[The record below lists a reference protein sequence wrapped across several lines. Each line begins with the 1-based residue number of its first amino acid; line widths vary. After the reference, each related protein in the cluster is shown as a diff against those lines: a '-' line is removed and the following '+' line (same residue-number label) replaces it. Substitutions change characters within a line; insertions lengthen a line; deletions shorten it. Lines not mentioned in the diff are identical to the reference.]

1 MSDLM
6 VELLLH
12 NVAEV
17 GYQAEIAHLRL
28 SYKLPW

>member
-1 MSDLM
+1 MNDLM

-17 GYQAEIAHLRL
+17 GYQAEMAQLRYL
-28 SYKLPW
+28 IVLLW